1 MMVLPGGMTVDTW
14 LLPQIKQAYLEQRL
28 PPLLPGPTG

>member
-1 MMVLPGGMTVDTW
+1 MTAEAT
-14 LLPQIKQAYLEQRL
+14 LLPQIEQAYREQRL